1 MNLISETP
9 VSTETLTQDEL
20 QHITGASRKKDQTLW
35 LEENGWVFVKNRGGD
50 PIVGRL
56 YARMMLAGIRPSGG
70 PANSP
75 TPNFSSVR

>member
-20 QHITGASRKKDQTLW
+20 QHITGASRKKDQTTW

-75 TPNFSSVR
+75 TPNFSNVR

>member
-9 VSTETLTQDEL
+9 IASETLSPEEL
-20 QHITGASRKKDQTLW
+20 QHLTGAARKKDQAAW
-35 LEENGWVFVKNRGGD
+35 LEEHGWVFVKNRAGD

-75 TPNFSSVR
+75 TPNFSNVR

>member
-1 MNLISETP
+1 MNLISDTP
-9 VSTETLTQDEL
+9 ISSETLTQDEL
-20 QHITGASRKKDQTLW
+20 QHLTGAARKKDQTTW

-56 YARMMLAGIRPSGG
+56 YARMMLAGIRPGESNM
-70 PANSP
+70 NSQ